1 MTLDAW
7 LTLGL
12 LVATLATLLGTKLP
26 PAVVF
31 MGALTAS
38 ITLGLAPLAKS
49 LSGFSNEGV
58 ITVGVLFMVAA
69 GMYSTGAITLI
80 FEKIIGT
87 PKSETEVQL
96 RVLPPIAIGSAFLN
110 NTPLVA
116 MTIPVIRD
124 LCVTRGFAASRLF
137 IPLSYASILGGT
149 TTLIGT
155 SVNLIIGGL
164 ILDQLARGS
173 AGAPPMRQIQ
183 MFDPAWVAVPG
194 AVLGIAFIILAGRW
208 LLPARRAGVR
218 AGVSKRLYG
227 AEFVIR
233 EGSPSVGKTLEDAGL
248 LDPIGYELR
257 GLWRAD
263 GTPVELLPR
272 EKLRVGDV
280 AAISADVDMIP
291 MFWTAL
297 GVRPLKE
304 GHPMTTRLHRH
315 SLAEVVVSPESMF
328 IGRKVSEM
336 PTPDSPYQTSLVAAS
351 RRGKPMPGRL
361 DEVRVEVGGGIER
374 SPPP

>member
-12 LVATLATLLGTKLP
+12 LVATLAALLGTKLP
-26 PAVVF
+26 PALVF
-31 MGALTAS
+31 MGALTVS

-49 LSGFSNEGV
+49 LAGFSNDGV

-80 FEKIIGT
+80 GEKIIGT
-87 PKSETEVQL
+87 PKSEDEVQL
-96 RVLPPIAIGSAFLN
+96 RVLPPVALGSAFLN

-137 IPLSYASILGGT
+137 IPISYASILGGT

-208 LLPARRAGVR
+208 LLPTRESGIRSRTG
-218 AGVSKRLYG
+218 KRIYG
-227 AEFVIR
+227 AEFVLR
-233 EGSPSVGKTLEDAGL
+233 KGSPEVGKTLEEAGL
-248 LDPIGYELR
+248 ADPIGFELKGGR
-257 GLWRAD
+257 HGHDPDVLDDARRPAIQGGASD
-263 GTPVELLPR
+263 GDASPHALPR
-272 EKLRVGDV
+272 RGRDLPSINRGRPEGVG
-280 AAISADVDMIP
+280 
-291 MFWTAL
+291 
-297 GVRPLKE
+297 
-304 GHPMTTRLHRH
+304 
-315 SLAEVVVSPESMF
+315 
-328 IGRKVSEM
+328 
-336 PTPDSPYQTSLVAAS
+336 VAAS
-351 RRGKPMPGRL
+351 RQPLPSISGGSVAGREADPGTPRRHPRGGR
-361 DEVRVEVGGGIER
+361 
-374 SPPP
+374 